1 MTAFERDYLVDLMRR
16 CEGNV
21 SLAAREAGIARV
33 YLHRL
38 LQKHGLPRL

>member
-1 MTAFERDYLVDLMRR
+1 MEKCAH
-16 CEGNV
+16 NV

-38 LQKHGLPRL
+38 LQKHGLTKR